1 LTIAGQLQC
10 TDLDDHFHQA
20 NVGADSAGPG
30 SPGPLDVEA
39 LTREMVKGDEAAYRI
54 FYEAYVHRL
63 SRYLLV
69 VSRGDEDA
77 MREALQAALVRVVR
91 YVKVFPDETR
101 FWNWLT
107 VLARTALADQRRK
120 RSRYLAFLDRFTE
133 HARVEAAVAN
143 DSDADTQL
151 LALLERSL
159 ELLPPDE
166 RELVER
172 KYFNNQP
179 VREIA
184 GALQA
189 SEKAVE
195 SRLTR
200 VRRKLKDALLTALKH
215 DQTN

>member
-10 TDLDDHFHQA
+10 TDLDDHFQPA
-20 NVGADSAGPG
+20 KVGADSVGLG
-30 SPGPLDVEA
+30 SPGPLDAGA
-39 LTREMVKGDEAAYRI
+39 LTRELVKGDETAYRT
-54 FYEAYVHRL
+54 FYEAYVPRL

-77 MREALQAALVRVVR
+77 MREALQATLVRVVR
-91 YVKVFPDETR
+91 HIKVFQDETR
-101 FWNWLT
+101 FWSWLT

-133 HARVEAAVAN
+133 HARAEAAVAH
-143 DSDADTQL
+143 DPDADAQL
-151 LALLERSL
+151 FALLEQSL
-159 ELLPPDE
+159 QSLPPDE

-172 KYFNNQP
+172 KYLGNQP

-184 GALQA
+184 SALQC

-200 VRRKLKDALLTALKH
+200 ARRKLKDALLTALKH

>member
-10 TDLDDHFHQA
+10 TDLGDHIHQA
-20 NVGADSAGPG
+20 TVGADSAGPS
-30 SPGPLDVEA
+30 SPGPLEVGV
-39 LTREMVKGDEAAYRI
+39 LTREMVQGDEAAYRI
-54 FYEAYVHRL
+54 FYEAYARRL

-69 VSRGDEDA
+69 VTRGDEDA
-77 MREALQAALVRVVR
+77 MREALQATLVRVVR
-91 YVKVFPDETR
+91 HIKVFPDETR

-120 RSRYLAFLDRFTE
+120 RNRYLAFLERFTE
-133 HARVEAAVAN
+133 HARAGAATAN
-143 DSDADTQL
+143 DSDADAQL

-159 ELLPPDE
+159 ESLLCDK
-166 RELVER
+166 RDLVER
-172 KYFNNQP
+172 KYFGNQP

-184 GALQA
+184 SALHT

-200 VRRKLKDALLTALKH
+200 VRRKLKDELLTALKH
-215 DQTN
+215 EQTN

>member
-1 LTIAGQLQC
+1 MTIAGQLQC
-10 TDLDDHFHQA
+10 TDLGDHFHQA
-20 NVGADSAGPG
+20 TVGADPAGPG
-30 SPGPLDVEA
+30 SPDPLDVEA
-39 LTREMVKGDEAAYRI
+39 LTRGMVKGDEAAYRI
-54 FYEAYVHRL
+54 FYEAYVRRL

-69 VSRGDEDA
+69 VTAGDEDA
-77 MREALQAALVRVVR
+77 MREALQATLVRVVR
-91 YVKVFPDETR
+91 HIKVFPDETR

-120 RSRYLAFLDRFTE
+120 RRRYLAFLDRFAE

-172 KYFNNQP
+172 KYFNKQP

-184 GALQA
+184 GVLQT

-200 VRRKLKDALLTALKH
+200 VRRKLKDVLLTALKH

>member
-1 LTIAGQLQC
+1 MTIAGQLQC
-10 TDLDDHFHQA
+10 TDLGDHSHLA
-20 NVGADSAGPG
+20 TVGADSAGPG
-30 SPGPLDVEA
+30 SPGPLDVEV

-54 FYEAYVHRL
+54 FYAAYVHRL

-69 VSRGDEDA
+69 VTGGDEDA
-77 MREALQAALVRVVR
+77 MRESLQAALVRLVR
-91 YVKVFPDETR
+91 HIKVFPDETR

-120 RSRYLAFLDRFTE
+120 RSRYLAFLDRFAE
-133 HARVEAAVAN
+133 HAQAEAAVPN
-143 DSDADTQL
+143 DSDADAQL
-151 LALLERSL
+151 LALLEQSL
-159 ELLPPDE
+159 QSLPPDE

-172 KYFNNQP
+172 KYFSNQP

-184 GALQA
+184 GVLHT

>member
-10 TDLDDHFHQA
+10 TDLGDHIHQA
-20 NVGADSAGPG
+20 TVAADSAGHG
-30 SPGPLDVEA
+30 SPGPLDVGV
-39 LTREMVKGDEAAYRI
+39 LTRKMVQGDEAAYRI
-54 FYEAYVHRL
+54 FYEAYARRL

-69 VSRGDEDA
+69 VTRGDEDA
-77 MREALQAALVRVVR
+77 MREALQATLVRVVR
-91 YVKVFPDETR
+91 HIKVFPDETR

-107 VLARTALADQRRK
+107 VLARTALTDQRRK
-120 RSRYLAFLDRFTE
+120 QSRYLAFLDRFAE
-133 HARVEAAVAN
+133 HARVESAIAN
-143 DSDADTQL
+143 DSDTDAQL
-151 LALLERSL
+151 LALLERNQ

-172 KYFNNQP
+172 KYFGNQP

-184 GALQA
+184 AALQT

-200 VRRKLKDALLTALKH
+200 VRRKLRDELLTALKN